1 MNELTVDEL
10 AQMSMFIERELAAL
24 KDIFP
29 LNSSLMEAVDAVQSA
44 VVDTDDFW
52 EAATALGQ
60 RLVWEGKSPDPIDAD
75 LLDLFKQRCE
85 GASFFMHLATR

>member
-1 MNELTVDEL
+1 MSELTVGER
-10 AQMSMFIERELAAL
+10 AQVSILTEKELAAL

-29 LNSSLMEAVDAVQSA
+29 MNSDLMGMVNAVEAALVDS
-44 VVDTDDFW
+44 DDFW

-75 LLDLFKQRCE
+75 LLDLFKQKCE
-85 GASFFMHLATR
+85 GASFFLHLATC